1 MATEILMPKLGLT
14 MTEGTID
21 EWKKNVGDAVQKGE
35 IIFSVET
42 DKLTNDVEA
51 ELDGVLLRIDVPAGE
66 TVPCKT
72 VIGWIGAAGEAI
84 PEAAGTVA
92 AAAAPAEAPAAAA
105 APAPAAAPVAAAAP
119 ARAAGEYVPA
129 TPYAKK
135 LAKEKG
141 YDLAAIPATG
151 YKGVVVARDVLG
163 FTPAAAA
170 AAVPAVPEVKASP
183 LAAKVAADL
192 GIDLADVKAA
202 HGRVLAEDLLR
213 YIAET
218 REKAEAEP
226 ACEREEV
233 KPMSGMRKAIAKNM
247 QNSHMTSPTVTFN
260 LGIDMT
266 EMKRYREQLKAK
278 EIKVSYTDLLVK
290 FVAKALTEF
299 PLLNCSVEDNKIIY
313 KHYVNMGVAVALDN
327 GLVVPNIVD
336 ADKKSLTEISAEV
349 KELAKLAREGKLP
362 PDKLRGGTFTI
373 TNLGMYGIE
382 SFSPII
388 NQPEVAILGVNTM
401 EDKVVV
407 RNGEICIRPI
417 MNLSLTADHR
427 VVDGSVAA
435 QFLQRVK
442 SLMENPALILA

>member
-1 MATEILMPKLGLT
+1 MATELLMPKLGLT

-21 EWKKNVGDAVQKGE
+21 EWKKKEGDAVQKGE
-35 IIFSVET
+35 ILYSVAT
-42 DKLTNDVEA
+42 DKLTNDVESDA
-51 ELDGVLLRIDVPAGE
+51 DGVLLKILVAEGE

-72 VIGWIGAAGEAI
+72 LVGWIGAPGEAV
-84 PEAAGTVA
+84 PDG
-92 AAAAPAEAPAAAA
+92 AAPAAPAAEAPAAAA
-105 APAPAAAPVAAAAP
+105 PASGSVAAAVAAAP
-119 ARAAGEYVPA
+119 ARPAGAYVPA

-141 YDLAAIPATG
+141 FDLAQVPATG
-151 YKGVVVARDVLG
+151 YKGVIVAKDVLA

-170 AAVPAVPEVKASP
+170 AAAPAVKASP

-192 GIDLADVKAA
+192 GIDLSAVNA
-202 HGRVLAEDLLR
+202 HGRVLAQDILAYLES
-213 YIAET
+213 T
-218 REKAEAEP
+218 REKAEP
-226 ACEREEV
+226 AAADAREET
-233 KPMSGMRKAIAKNM
+233 KPMSGMRKAIARNM
-247 QNSHMTSPTVTFN
+247 LASVQTSPTVTFN
-260 LGIDMT
+260 LGIDMS

-290 FVAKALTEF
+290 FVSKALTEF

-327 GLVVPNIVD
+327 GLVVPNITD

-362 PDKLRGGTFTI
+362 PEKLRGGTFTI

-382 SFSPII
+382 SFTPII

-407 RNGEICIRPI
+407 RNGEMVIRPI

-442 SLMENPALILA
+442 SLMENPALMLA

>member
-1 MATEILMPKLGLT
+1 MATELLMPKLGLT

-21 EWKKNVGDAVQKGE
+21 EWKKKEGDAVQKGE
-35 IIFSVET
+35 ILYSVAT
-42 DKLTNDVEA
+42 DKLTNDVESDA
-51 ELDGVLLRIDVPAGE
+51 DGVLLKILVAEGE

-72 VIGWIGAAGEAI
+72 LVGWIGAAPASGS
-84 PEAAGTVA
+84 VA
-92 AAAAPAEAPAAAA
+92 A
-105 APAPAAAPVAAAAP
+105 VVSAAP
-119 ARAAGEYVPA
+119 ARPAGAYVPA

-141 YDLAAIPATG
+141 FDLAQVPATG
-151 YKGVVVARDVLG
+151 YKGVIVAKDVLA

-170 AAVPAVPEVKASP
+170 AAAPAVKASP

-192 GIDLADVKAA
+192 GIDLSAVNA
-202 HGRVLAEDLLR
+202 HGRVLAQDILAYLES
-213 YIAET
+213 T
-218 REKAEAEP
+218 REKAEP
-226 ACEREEV
+226 AAADAREET
-233 KPMSGMRKAIAKNM
+233 KPMSGMRKAIARNM
-247 QNSHMTSPTVTFN
+247 LASVQTSPTVTFN
-260 LGIDMT
+260 LGIDMS

-290 FVAKALTEF
+290 FVSKALTEF

-327 GLVVPNIVD
+327 GLVVPNIQD

-362 PDKLRGGTFTI
+362 PEKLRGGTFTI

-382 SFSPII
+382 SFTPII

-407 RNGEICIRPI
+407 RNGEMVIRPI

-442 SLMENPALILA
+442 SLMENPALMLA

>member
-21 EWKKNVGDAVQKGE
+21 EWKKNVGDAVSKGE
-35 IIFSVET
+35 ILFSVET

-51 ELDGVLLRIDVPAGE
+51 EADGVLLAITVPAGE
-66 TVPCKT
+66 TVACKT
-72 VIGWIGAAGEAI
+72 VIGWLGAAGEAV
-84 PEAAGTVA
+84 PSAG
-92 AAAAPAEAPAAAA
+92 AAAPAAAETSAETAAGAPAETAPLAA
-105 APAPAAAPVAAAAP
+105 

-141 YDLAAIPATG
+141 FDLASIPATG
-151 YKGVVVARDVLG
+151 YKGVVVAKDVLG

-170 AAVPAVPEVKASP
+170 PAEAPVKASP
-183 LAAKVAADL
+183 LAEKVAADL
-192 GIDLADVKAA
+192 GIDLRDVKAA

-218 REKAEAEP
+218 REKAAGGEA

-247 QNSHMTSPTVTFN
+247 LASVQTSPTVTFN

-327 GLVVPNIVD
+327 GLVVPNIAD

-349 KELAKLAREGKLP
+349 KEMAKQAREGKLP
-362 PDKLRGGTFTI
+362 PEKLKGGTFTI

-382 SFSPII
+382 SFTPII

-407 RNGEICIRPI
+407 RNGEMCIRPI

-435 QFLQRVK
+435 EFLQRVK

>member
-21 EWKKNVGDAVQKGE
+21 EWKKKEGDSVSKGE
-35 IIFSVET
+35 ILFSVAT

-51 ELDGVLLRIDVPAGE
+51 EEDGVLLKILVPEGE
-66 TVPCKT
+66 TVPCKAL
-72 VIGWIGAAGEAI
+72 IGWLGAAGEAA
-84 PEAAGTVA
+84 PDAAGQAASAPAPAEADAPAAA
-92 AAAAPAEAPAAAA
+92 AAAAPAKASGA
-105 APAPAAAPVAAAAP
+105 
-119 ARAAGEYVPA
+119 YVPA

-141 YDLAAIPATG
+141 FDLGQIPATG
-151 YKGVVVARDVLG
+151 YKGVVVAKDVLG
-163 FTPAAAA
+163 FTPDAAPAA
-170 AAVPAVPEVKASP
+170 PAVKASP
-183 LAAKVAADL
+183 LAEKLAADL
-192 GIDLADVKAA
+192 GIELGALNA
-202 HGRVLAEDLLR
+202 HGRVLAQDILAYLEN
-213 YIAET
+213 T
-218 REKAEAEP
+218 REKAEGGEA
-226 ACEREEV
+226 AREEV
-233 KPMSGMRKAIAKNM
+233 KPMSGMRKAIARNM
-247 QNSHMTSPTVTFN
+247 LASVQTSPTVTFN
-260 LGIDMT
+260 LSVDMS

-299 PLLNCSVEDNKIIY
+299 PLLNCSVEDNKIVY

-327 GLVVPNIVD
+327 GLLVPNIAD

-362 PDKLRGGTFTI
+362 PEKLRGGTFTI

-382 SFSPII
+382 SFTPII

-407 RNGEICIRPI
+407 RNGEMVIRPM

-442 SLMENPALILA
+442 SLLENPALMLA

>member
-1 MATEILMPKLGLT
+1 MATELLMPKLGLT

-21 EWKKNVGDAVQKGE
+21 EWKKKVGEPVAKGE
-35 IIFSVET
+35 IIYSVAT

-51 ELDGVLLRIDVPAGE
+51 DVDGVLLAIAVPEGE

-72 VIGWIGAAGEAI
+72 VVGWVGAAGEAV
-84 PEAAGTVA
+84 PAAG
-92 AAAAPAEAPAAAA
+92 AAPAETKAAAEPSPAAAVQTD
-105 APAPAAAPVAAAAP
+105 AAAGNTSRP
-119 ARAAGEYVPA
+119 AGEYVPA

-135 LAKEKG
+135 LAREKG
-141 YDLAAIPATG
+141 FDLAAIPATG
-151 YKGVVVARDVLG
+151 YRGVVVARDVEG
-163 FTPAAAA
+163 FAPAAAA
-170 AAVPAVPEVKASP
+170 AAGTAAVKASP
-183 LAAKVAADL
+183 LAEKVAADL

-213 YIAET
+213 YIAAT
-218 REKAEAEP
+218 REKAEGETAG
-226 ACEREEV
+226 AREEV
-233 KPMSGMRKAIAKNM
+233 KAMSGMRKAIAKNM

-299 PLLNCSVEDNKIIY
+299 PLLNCSVQDNKIIY
-313 KHYVNMGVAVALDN
+313 KHYVNMGVAVALEN

-349 KELAKLAREGKLP
+349 KEMARLAREGKLP
-362 PDKLRGGTFTI
+362 PEKLSGGTFTI

>member
-1 MATEILMPKLGLT
+1 MATELLMPKLGLT

-21 EWKKNVGDAVQKGE
+21 EWKKKVGDPVAKGD
-35 IIFSVET
+35 IIYSVAT

-51 ELDGVLLRIDVPAGE
+51 DTDGVLLAIVVPEGE

-72 VIGWIGAAGEAI
+72 LVGWIGAAGEAV
-84 PEAAGTVA
+84 PAAGSA
-92 AAAAPAEAPAAAA
+92 PAPAPAEAAAPA
-105 APAPAAAPVAAAAP
+105 APAAAPQAAAP
-119 ARAAGEYVPA
+119 AAARPAGEYVPA

-141 YDLAAIPATG
+141 FDLAAIPATG
-151 YKGVVVARDVLG
+151 YKGVVVARDVEG
-163 FTPAAAA
+163 FVPSAAAA
-170 AAVPAVPEVKASP
+170 SAAPAVKASP
-183 LAAKVAADL
+183 LAEKVAADL

-218 REKAEAEP
+218 REKAEESDA
-226 ACEREEV
+226 REEV
-233 KPMSGMRKAIAKNM
+233 KAMSGMRKAIAKNM

-299 PLLNCSVEDNKIIY
+299 PMLNCSVQDNKIVY

-327 GLVVPNIVD
+327 GLVVPNITD

-349 KELAKLAREGKLP
+349 KEMAKLAREGKLP
-362 PDKLRGGTFTI
+362 PEKLSGGTFTI

>member
-1 MATEILMPKLGLT
+1 MATELLMPKLGLT

-21 EWKKNVGDAVQKGE
+21 EWKKKEGDTVQKGE
-35 IIFSVET
+35 IIYSVAT
-42 DKLTNDVEA
+42 DKLTNDVESDA
-51 ELDGVLLRIDVPAGE
+51 DGVLLKILVAEGE

-72 VIGWIGAAGEAI
+72 LVGWIGAPGEAV
-84 PEAAGTVA
+84 PDG
-92 AAAAPAEAPAAAA
+92 AAPAAAEAPAAAA
-105 APAPAAAPVAAAAP
+105 PAVGAVVGAAAAAAP
-119 ARAAGEYVPA
+119 ARPAGAYVPA

-141 YDLAAIPATG
+141 FDLAQVPATG
-151 YKGVVVARDVLG
+151 YKGVVVAKDVLA

-170 AAVPAVPEVKASP
+170 AAAPAVKASP

-192 GIDLADVKAA
+192 GIDLGAVNA
-202 HGRVLAEDLLR
+202 HGRVLAQDILAYLES
-213 YIAET
+213 T
-218 REKAEAEP
+218 REKAEP
-226 ACEREEV
+226 AAADAREET
-233 KPMSGMRKAIAKNM
+233 KPMSGMRKAIARNM
-247 QNSHMTSPTVTFN
+247 LASVQTSPTVTFN

-327 GLVVPNIVD
+327 GLVVPNITD

-362 PDKLRGGTFTI
+362 PEKLRGGTFTI

-407 RNGEICIRPI
+407 RNGEMVIRPI

-442 SLMENPALILA
+442 SLMENPALMLA

>member
-1 MATEILMPKLGLT
+1 MATELLMPKLGLT

-21 EWKKNVGDAVQKGE
+21 EWKKKVGDPVAKGE
-35 IIFSVET
+35 IIYSVAT
-42 DKLTNDVEA
+42 DKLTNDVESDA
-51 ELDGVLLRIDVPAGE
+51 DGVLLAIVVPEGE

-72 VIGWIGAAGEAI
+72 VVGWIGAAGEAVPATGEI
-84 PEAAGTVA
+84 RAAAPETAAGETIP
-92 AAAAPAEAPAAAA
+92 AAAAPAK
-105 APAPAAAPVAAAAP
+105 
-119 ARAAGEYVPA
+119 AAGEYVPA

-141 YDLAAIPATG
+141 FDLHLVPATG
-151 YKGVVVARDVLG
+151 YQGVVVARDVLNYK
-163 FTPAAAA
+163 PAAAEA
-170 AAVPAVPEVKASP
+170 AAEPAVKASP
-183 LAAKVAADL
+183 LAEKVAADL
-192 GIDLADVKAA
+192 GINLAEVKAA
-202 HGRVLAEDLLR
+202 HGRVLAEDILKYL
-213 YIAET
+213 ENT
-218 REKAEAEP
+218 REKAETVP
-226 ACEREEV
+226 ADEREEV
-233 KPMSGMRKAIAKNM
+233 KNMNGMRKAIAKNM

-299 PLLNCSVEDNKIIY
+299 PLLNCSVDGNKIIY

-327 GLVVPNIVD
+327 GLLVPNIPD

-362 PDKLRGGTFTI
+362 PEKLQGGTFTI

-435 QFLQRVK
+435 EFLQRVK

>member
-1 MATEILMPKLGLT
+1 MATELLMPKLGLT

-21 EWKKNVGDAVQKGE
+21 EWKKKEGDAVQKGE
-35 IIFSVET
+35 ILYSVAT
-42 DKLTNDVEA
+42 DKLTNDVESDA
-51 ELDGVLLRIDVPAGE
+51 DGVLLKILVAEGE

-72 VIGWIGAAGEAI
+72 LVGWIGAPGEAV
-84 PEAAGTVA
+84 PDG
-92 AAAAPAEAPAAAA
+92 AAPVAPAAEAPAA
-105 APAPAAAPVAAAAP
+105 PASGSVAAAVSAVP
-119 ARAAGEYVPA
+119 ARPAGAYVPA

-141 YDLAAIPATG
+141 FDLAQVPATG
-151 YKGVVVARDVLG
+151 YKGVIVAKDVLA

-170 AAVPAVPEVKASP
+170 AAAPAVKASP

-192 GIDLADVKAA
+192 GIDLSAVNA
-202 HGRVLAEDLLR
+202 HGRVLAQDILAYLES
-213 YIAET
+213 T
-218 REKAEAEP
+218 REKAEP
-226 ACEREEV
+226 AAADAREET
-233 KPMSGMRKAIAKNM
+233 KPMSGMRKAIARNM
-247 QNSHMTSPTVTFN
+247 LASVQTSPTVTFN
-260 LGIDMT
+260 LGIDMS

-290 FVAKALTEF
+290 FVSKALTEF

-327 GLVVPNIVD
+327 GLVVPNIQD

-362 PDKLRGGTFTI
+362 PEKLRGGTFTI

-382 SFSPII
+382 SFTPII

-407 RNGEICIRPI
+407 RNGEMVIRPI

-442 SLMENPALILA
+442 SLMENPALMLA

>member
-1 MATEILMPKLGLT
+1 MATEVLMPKLGLT

-21 EWKKNVGDAVQKGE
+21 AWKKNVGDTVQKGE
-35 IIFSVET
+35 ILFSVET

-51 ELDGVLLRIDVPAGE
+51 EADGVLLKILVPAGE
-66 TVPCKT
+66 TVACKT
-72 VIGWIGAAGEAI
+72 LIGWLGAAGEAV
-84 PEAAGTVA
+84 PDGGGSAPVQEASSAAPAAAASG
-92 AAAAPAEAPAAAA
+92 AAAAPAAAGA
-105 APAPAAAPVAAAAP
+105 VH
-119 ARAAGEYVPA
+119 AAGEYVPA

-141 YDLAAIPATG
+141 FDLTAIPATG

-170 AAVPAVPEVKASP
+170 PAAPAVKASP
-183 LAAKVAADL
+183 LAEKVAADL
-192 GIDLADVKAA
+192 GIDLKDVKAA

-218 REKAEAEP
+218 REKKDAGEAS
-226 ACEREEV
+226 AAEREEV

-313 KHYVNMGVAVALDN
+313 KHYINMGVAVALDN

-349 KELAKLAREGKLP
+349 KEMAKQAREGKLP
-362 PDKLRGGTFTI
+362 PEKLRGGTFTI

-407 RNGEICIRPI
+407 RNGEMCIRPI

>member
-1 MATEILMPKLGLT
+1 MATELLMPKLGLT

-21 EWKKNVGDAVQKGE
+21 EWKKKVGDTVAKGE
-35 IIFSVET
+35 IVYSVAT
-42 DKLTNDVEA
+42 DKLTNDVES
-51 ELDGVLLRIDVPAGE
+51 EVDGVLLQILVPEGE
-66 TVPCKT
+66 SVPCKT
-72 VIGWIGAAGEAI
+72 VVGWIGAAGEAVPGAEAVI
-84 PEAAGTVA
+84 PAGG
-92 AAAAPAEAPAAAA
+92 EAPAPEAA
-105 APAPAAAPVAAAAP
+105 APAPAARP
-119 ARAAGEYVPA
+119 AGEYVPA

-141 YDLAAIPATG
+141 IDLAAVPASG
-151 YKGVVVARDVLG
+151 YKGVVVARDVES
-163 FTPAAAA
+163 FKPVAAPAAAA
-170 AAVPAVPEVKASP
+170 PAEEKTKSSP
-183 LAAKVAADL
+183 LAEKIAADL
-192 GIDLADVKAA
+192 GIDLAEVKAA
-202 HGRVLAEDLLR
+202 HGRVLAEDILKYL
-213 YIAET
+213 ENT
-218 REKAEAEP
+218 REKAETGAGD
-226 ACEREEV
+226 REEV

-247 QNSHMTSPTVTFN
+247 LNSVQTSPTVTFN
-260 LGIDMT
+260 LSIDMT
-266 EMKRYREQLKAK
+266 EMKRYREQLKAE

-290 FVAKALTEF
+290 FVSKALTEF
-299 PLLNCSVEDNKIIY
+299 PLLNCSVVDNKIVY
-313 KHYVNMGVAVALDN
+313 KHYINMGVAVALDN

-336 ADKKSLTEISAEV
+336 ADKKSLQEISAEV

-362 PDKLRGGTFTI
+362 PEKLRGGTFTI

-407 RNGEICIRPI
+407 RNGEICIRPM

-442 SLMENPALILA
+442 SLMEKPALILA

>member
-1 MATEILMPKLGLT
+1 MATELLMPKLGLT

-21 EWKKNVGDAVQKGE
+21 EWKKNVGDTVRKGE
-35 IIFSVET
+35 ILYSVAT

-51 ELDGVLLRIDVPAGE
+51 DADGVLLKILVAEGE

-72 VIGWIGAAGEAI
+72 LVGWLGQPGEAV
-84 PEAAGTVA
+84 PDGTA
-92 AAAAPAEAPAAAA
+92 PAAAAPAAETPAADA
-105 APAPAAAPVAAAAP
+105 APAVSAAP
-119 ARAAGEYVPA
+119 AREAGAYVPA

-141 YDLAAIPATG
+141 FDLGLIPATG
-151 YKGVVVARDVLG
+151 YKGVVVAKDVLG

-170 AAVPAVPEVKASP
+170 AAAPAVKASP

-192 GIDLADVKAA
+192 GIDLGAVNA
-202 HGRVLAEDLLR
+202 HGRVLAQDILAYLES
-213 YIAET
+213 T
-218 REKAEAEP
+218 REKAEPAAED
-226 ACEREEV
+226 AREET
-233 KPMSGMRKAIAKNM
+233 KPMSGMRKAIARNM
-247 QNSHMTSPTVTFN
+247 LASVQTSPTVTFN
-260 LGIDMT
+260 LGIDMS

-290 FVAKALTEF
+290 FVSKALTEF

-327 GLVVPNIVD
+327 GLVVPNIQD

-362 PDKLRGGTFTI
+362 PEKLRGGTFTI

-382 SFSPII
+382 SFTPII

-407 RNGEICIRPI
+407 VGGEMVIRPI

-442 SLMENPALILA
+442 SLMENPALMLA